1 MTLWNQQFGLC
12 SAWLSWFLLGLTLTD
27 GHWVSWELAGWW
39 LSVILWGLSCLSN
52 LGLLTHGCGF
62 LLILMAVVSRLWLT
76 LWFPR
81 ALRGQTLMC
90 MDFSNFCFWYICYC
104 PIVQGKSYGWPQ
116 GQCERA
122 LSKGIDTWTNE
133 AILQSIHYKVLDV
146 RVELT
151 HLSTLSLYH
160 VFDTS

>member
-1 MTLWNQQFGLC
+1 MTLWNHQFGLC

-39 LSVILWGLSCLSN
+39 LSVIL
-52 LGLLTHGCGF
+52 LGSLMLKQLGIIDSWLWF
-62 LLILMAVVSRLWLT
+62 LVDTWLWLT

-104 PIVQGKSYGWPQ
+104 PIVQGKSYGWSQ

-122 LSKGIDTWTNE
+122 LSKGIDKWTNE
-133 AILQSIHYKVLDV
+133 AVLQSIHYKVLDV

-151 HLSTLSLYH
+151 HLSTRSLYH